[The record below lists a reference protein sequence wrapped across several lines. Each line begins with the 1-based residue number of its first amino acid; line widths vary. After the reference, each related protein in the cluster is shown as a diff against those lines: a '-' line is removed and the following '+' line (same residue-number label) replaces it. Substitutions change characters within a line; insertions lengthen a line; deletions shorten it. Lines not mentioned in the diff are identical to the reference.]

1 MAKLNHIGFYV
12 GNLEASIKFYKDI
25 FGFKEVDRFIVGDS
39 NIATLDLDGAL
50 LELINNPKSPVTPPA
65 GHWSHLAVHAS
76 NFDEAV
82 AKVDAKKVEKRMVT
96 MDNGNRLCF
105 FNDPDGHTIE
115 IMEHGL

>member
-1 MAKLNHIGFYV
+1 MAKLNHIGFFV

-25 FGFKEVDRFIVGDS
+25 FGFKEVDHFMSGDAK
-39 NIATLDLDGAL
+39 ITTLDMDGGL
-50 LELINNPKSPVTPPA
+50 LELIYRKGALAAPPE
-65 GHWSHLAVHAS
+65 GSWSHLAIHAS

-82 AKVDAKKVEKRMVT
+82 AKVDAKKIEKRMVT